1 MRPPWFCLM
10 LLTGAC
16 LARDWQVILLD
27 ETGRRLPGGQVEAVL
42 MPPDDPRLSSVV
54 ARIGQTDADGV
65 FRFAA
70 EDQMILTRLRAAQA
84 GHHEADADH
93 RHGLGRARQDA
104 VVTLTLPRAA
114 ERVPLHYREIR
125 LSGLPIDRW
134 VGFDAEA
141 ADAVAPWGK
150 GKSADFDFRITWR
163 QVGWT
168 ESPETLAHLRRSQ
181 EGVRMDETEWAQ
193 AYGRFEGEVSFAFPR
208 KGDGIMKTPAFWPY
222 CRLMM
227 PGSAPAEG
235 YESVKRFSF
244 DTLEGAEAARDFT
257 GCFLR
262 LRSETAADGRILSAH
277 YAKIHGRV
285 GASPGRVTFRLYFN
299 PRRDDRRLAF
309 APGLN
314 LLRPGPGEPVHA
326 FETQQP

>member
-1 MRPPWFCLM
+1 MRPHVFCLM
-10 LLTGAC
+10 LLAGAC

-27 ETGRRLPGGQVEAVL
+27 ETGGRLPGGQVEAVL

-54 ARIGQTDADGV
+54 ARIGRTDADGV

-70 EDQMILTRLRAAQA
+70 EDQLILTRLRAAHA
-84 GHHEADADH
+84 GHQEADADH
-93 RHGLGRARQDA
+93 RHGLGRARPDS
-104 VVTLTLPRAA
+104 VVTLTLPRTA
-114 ERVPLHYREIR
+114 ERVALHYREIR

-141 ADAVAPWGK
+141 ADAVAPWGR
-150 GKSADFDFRITWR
+150 GKSADFDLRLTWR

-168 ESPETLAHLRRSQ
+168 ESAETLAHLRRLP
-181 EGVRMDETEWAQ
+181 EGARMDEHEWAQ

-208 KGDGIMKTPAFWPY
+208 KGDGIMMTPAFWPY
-222 CRLMM
+222 CRVMM
-227 PGSAPAEG
+227 PATAPAEG
-235 YESVKRFSF
+235 YENVGKFSF
-244 DTLEGAEAARDFT
+244 DTLESAEAARDFT

-262 LRSETAADGRILSAH
+262 LRSENAADGRLPSAH
-277 YAKIHGRV
+277 YAKIHGRI
-285 GASPGRVTFRLYFN
+285 GASPGRVTFRFYYN
-299 PRRDDRRLAF
+299 PRRDDRRMAF